1 MRTPAHA
8 RFIRAEKP
16 LVIHDVCLNPGHVCV
31 SIKPDFFGKEII
43 RRTKKPSWQPGSRY
57 FYYAREFYVKKTIIS

>member
-8 RFIRAEKP
+8 RIISAEKP

-31 SIKPDFFGKEII
+31 SIKPDFFWKGNHQEN
-43 RRTKKPSWQPGSRY
+43 
-57 FYYAREFYVKKTIIS
+57 EKTFLAAGEQVFLLRP